1 MAAVTPSRRALLLA
15 APPLLL
21 SGLLSGRLARAQ
33 DGSWPE
39 RPVRVI
45 LPWPPGGTADI
56 VGRLFFNALSQ
67 GTGKPFV
74 IENRPGA
81 TGTIGAA
88 AFAQSAPDG
97 YTVMH
102 GSTGLSVEKA
112 LFSNLPYDAGRDFI
126 PVFRTVTVPQ
136 FVLVPASLPIRTL
149 AELIAYAREKRGING
164 ASAGIGSIQHLSMEL
179 FARQTGMPVN
189 HVPYRGGAPIYTD
202 LMTGTVDLYFGNANA
217 PVAFVKEGKL
227 RALAHTGKGRLTS
240 LPDVPPVSDLLPGFE
255 TYEWNGVFLPKGTSP
270 AVVARLNTLLNEALG
285 RPDVAEKLR
294 SQDLQAERNTPEEFA
309 AFFAAQSQRWQGF
322 VREAGIRLE

>member
-1 MAAVTPSRRALLLA
+1 MTSSRRALLLA
-15 APPLLL
+15 APALAL
-21 SGLLSGRLARAQ
+21 SSRIARAQ
-33 DGSWPE
+33 GGTWPE

-67 GTGKPFV
+67 ETGKPFV

-88 AFAQSAPDG
+88 AFAQAAPDG
-97 YTVMH
+97 YTLLH
-102 GSTGLSVEKA
+102 GSTGLSVEGA
-112 LFSNLPYDAGRDFI
+112 LFNNLPYDAGKDFI
-126 PVFRTVTVPQ
+126 PVFRTITVPQ
-136 FVLVPASLPIRTL
+136 LVLVPASLPVRTPT
-149 AELIAYAREKRGING
+149 ELVAYAKEKRGING
-164 ASAGIGSIQHLSMEL
+164 ASAGIGSIQHLAMEL
-179 FARQTGMPVN
+179 FARQTGAPVT

-217 PVAFVKEGKL
+217 PVGFVKEGKL
-227 RALAHTGKGRLTS
+227 RALAHTGRGRLTA
-240 LPDVPPVSDLLPGFE
+240 LPDVPPLSDLLPGFE
-255 TYEWNGVFLPKGTSP
+255 TYEWNGVFLPRGTSP
-270 AVVARLNTLLNEALG
+270 AVVARLNALLNDALD

-294 SQDLQAERNTPEEFA
+294 SQDLQAERNTPDEFA
-309 AFFAAQSQRWQGF
+309 AFFAAQSRRWQGF

>member
-1 MAAVTPSRRALLLA
+1 MTQLTSSRRTFLLA
-15 APPLLL
+15 APALAL
-21 SGLLSGRLARAQ
+21 SNRRVNAQ
-33 DGSWPE
+33 DGTWPE

-56 VGRLFFNALSQ
+56 VGRLFFASLSQ
-67 GTGKPFV
+67 STGRPFV

-102 GSTGLSVEKA
+102 GSTGLSVEGA
-112 LFSNLPYDAGRDFI
+112 LFNNLPYDAARDFI
-126 PVFRTVTVPQ
+126 PVFRTITVPQ
-136 FVLVPASLPIRTL
+136 LVLVPPSLPVRTVT
-149 AELIAYAREKRGING
+149 ELVAYAKEKRGING

-179 FARQTGMPVN
+179 FARQTGAPIN
-189 HVPYRGGAPIYTD
+189 HIPYRGGAPIYTD

-217 PVAFVKEGKL
+217 PTAFVKEGKL
-227 RALAHTGKGRLTS
+227 RALAHTGRGRLAS
-240 LPDVPPVSDLLPGFE
+240 LPDVPPLSELIADFE
-255 TYEWNGVFLPKGTSP
+255 TYEWNGVFLPKGTPP
-270 AVVARLNTLLNEALG
+270 AVVTRLNALLNQALD
-285 RPDVAEKLR
+285 RPEVAERLR
-294 SQDLQAERNTPEEFA
+294 SQDLQAEHNTPEQFG
-309 AFFAAQSQRWQGF
+309 AFFSAQSRRWQGF

>member
-1 MAAVTPSRRALLLA
+1 MTLPTPSRRALLLA
-15 APPLLL
+15 APALALA
-21 SGLLSGRLARAQ
+21 GRRARAQ
-33 DGSWPE
+33 DSSWPE

-97 YTVMH
+97 YTVLH

-112 LFSNLPYDAGRDFI
+112 LFGNLPYDAQRDFI
-126 PVFRTVTVPQ
+126 PVFRTITVPQ
-136 FVLVPASLPIRTL
+136 IVLVPAGMPVRTP
-149 AELIAYAREKRGING
+149 AELVAYAREKRGING

-179 FARQTGMPVN
+179 FARGTGAPVN
-189 HVPYRGGAPIYTD
+189 HIPYRGGAPIYTD

-217 PVAFVKEGKL
+217 PIGFVKEGKL
-227 RALAHTGKGRLTS
+227 RALAHTGRGRLAS
-240 LPDVPPVSDLLPGFE
+240 LPEVPPLSDTLPGFE
-255 TYEWNGVFLPKGTSP
+255 TYQWNGVFLPRGTAP
-270 AVVARLNTLLNEALG
+270 AVVARLSALLNEALD
-285 RPDVAEKLR
+285 RPEVAEKLR

-309 AFFAAQSQRWQGF
+309 AFFAAQSRRWQGF

>member
-1 MAAVTPSRRALLLA
+1 MTMSTASRRSLLLA
-15 APPLLL
+15 APALT
-21 SGLLSGRLARAQ
+21 LSGRAARAQ
-33 DGSWPE
+33 EGGWPD

-56 VGRLFFNALSQ
+56 VGRLFFASLSQ
-67 GTGKPFV
+67 ATGKPFV

-102 GSTGLSVEKA
+102 GSTGLSVEGA
-112 LFSNLPYDAGRDFI
+112 LFSNLPYDAARDFI
-126 PVFRTVTVPQ
+126 PVFRTITVPQ
-136 FVLVPASLPIRTL
+136 LVLVPAGLPVRTA
-149 AELIAYAREKRGING
+149 AELVAYAKEKRGING

-179 FARQTGMPVN
+179 FARQTGAPIN
-189 HVPYRGGAPIYTD
+189 HIPYRGGAPIYTD

-217 PVAFVKEGKL
+217 PTGFVREGKL
-227 RALAHTGKGRLTS
+227 RALAHTGKGRLSS
-240 LPDVPPVSDLLPGFE
+240 LPEVPPLSDLLPGFE
-255 TYEWNGVFLPKGTSP
+255 TYEWNGVFLPKGTPP
-270 AVVARLNTLLNEALG
+270 ALVARLNALLNEALD
-285 RPDVAEKLR
+285 RPEVAEKLR
-294 SQDLQAERNTPEEFA
+294 AQDLLAEHNTPDEFA
-309 AFFAAQSQRWQGF
+309 AFFGTQSRRWQGF

>member
-1 MAAVTPSRRALLLA
+1 MTPTMPARRTILLA
-15 APPLLL
+15 VPSLALA
-21 SGLLSGRLARAQ
+21 GRPVRAQ
-33 DGSWPE
+33 DTAWPD

-56 VGRLFFNALSQ
+56 VGRLFFNVLSQ
-67 GTGKPFV
+67 STGKPFV

-102 GSTGLSVEKA
+102 GSTGLSVEGA
-112 LFSNLPYDAGRDFI
+112 LFGNLPYNGARDFI
-126 PVFRTVTVPQ
+126 PVFRTITVPQ
-136 FVLVPASLPIRTL
+136 LVLVPTAMPVRTA
-149 AELIAYAREKRGING
+149 AELVAYAKEKRGING

-179 FARQTGMPVN
+179 FARQTGVPVN

-217 PVAFVKEGKL
+217 PIGFVREGKL

-240 LPDVPPVSDLLPGFE
+240 LPDVPPLSDLIPGFE
-255 TYEWNGVFLPKGTSP
+255 TYEWNGVFLPKGTP
-270 AVVARLNTLLNEALG
+270 AAVVTRLNALLNEALD
-285 RPDVAEKLR
+285 RPEVAEKLR
-294 SQDLQAERNTPEEFA
+294 AQDLQAEHNTPEEFA
-309 AFFAAQSQRWQGF
+309 AFFSAQSRRWQGF

>member
-1 MAAVTPSRRALLLA
+1 LALSVRR
-15 APPLLL
+15 
-21 SGLLSGRLARAQ
+21 ARAQ
-33 DGSWPE
+33 DSTWPE

-74 IENRPGA
+74 IENRTGA

-102 GSTGLSVEKA
+102 GSTGLSVEGA
-112 LFSNLPYDAGRDFI
+112 LFSNLPYSAQRDFI
-126 PVFRTVTVPQ
+126 PVFRTITVPQ
-136 FVLVPASLPIRTL
+136 FVLVPASMPVRTV
-149 AELIAYAREKRGING
+149 AELVAYAKEKRGING

-179 FARQTGMPVN
+179 FARQSGAPIN

-217 PVAFVKEGKL
+217 PVGFVKEGKL
-227 RALAHTGKGRLTS
+227 RVLAHTGKGRLTS
-240 LPDVPPVSDLLPGFE
+240 LPDVPPLSDVLPGFE
-255 TYEWNGVFLPKGTSP
+255 TYEWNGVFLPKGTPP
-270 AVVARLNTLLNEALG
+270 ALVTRLNALLNKALD
-285 RPDVAEKLR
+285 RVDVAEKLR
-294 SQDLQAERNTPEEFA
+294 SQDLQAEHNTPEEFA
-309 AFFAAQSQRWQGF
+309 AFFGAQSQRWQGF